1 VPSKTGI
8 LFLHKLYGQEP
19 TVEQEFT
26 ERQLRNY
33 NGERGYRMYIA
44 HAGVVYDVTDCPKWR
59 RGLHENQHWPG
70 QDLTD
75 ALGDAPHTASVF
87 AHPCCKRVGIL
98 R

>member
-1 VPSKTGI
+1 M
-8 LFLHKLYGQEP
+8 
-19 TVEQEFT
+19 EQEFT

-70 QDLTD
+70 QDLTE
-75 ALGDAPHTASVF
+75 ALGDAPPTASVL